1 MELLSFYSYA
11 IASILTILIGLV
23 YATRKTIMP
32 YHLKALE
39 KTWEEIDVNSQL
51 MLNSLLNGGGFYGIS
66 CGIFMLVLLLIPFSE
81 GQLWAGYTIGLAGLV
96 GTLPLTYIVYKVKTR
111 TKGDP
116 PLWVMI
122 VVDVLLIV
130 GLLGVVLS

>member
-11 IASILTILIGLV
+11 LASTLTILIGLI

-39 KTWEEIDVNSQL
+39 KTWEEIDVNYQL
-51 MLNSLLNGGGFYGIS
+51 MLNRLLNGGGFYGVS
-66 CGIFMLVLLLIPFSE
+66 CGVFMLVLLLIPFND

-96 GTLPLTYIVYKVKTR
+96 GTLPLTYIVYKVKTT

-122 VVDVLLIV
+122 IVDVLLVI